1 MIYLATIMILIGLL
15 FFVIASIGPEL
26 VASSKK
32 PMPKQAPKAQVVRNS
47 PRATKKILFNFRYP
61 EYKGSTELERKI
73 RQERRMATTTTVKPK
88 LEETKFEMPTLE
100 DFPEESSIS
109 SFYETVQTKS
119 LNTIQE
125 TRERME
131 TIPVEEETATIELNG
146 LLFLD
151 YSRTIPFQS
160 KDLKSTAWSE
170 NMFQNFKR
178 IGVARI
184 QHQNNSFKFITGN
197 LLTDYAFSDIAE
209 VIFFE
214 QAFSIIPKKRFLPI
228 PLIFSEEVAKLKSV
242 VMKA

>member
-1 MIYLATIMILIGLL
+1 
-15 FFVIASIGPEL
+15 
-26 VASSKK
+26 
-32 PMPKQAPKAQVVRNS
+32 
-47 PRATKKILFNFRYP
+47 
-61 EYKGSTELERKI
+61 
-73 RQERRMATTTTVKPK
+73 MATTTTVKPK

-214 QAFSIIPKKRFLPI
+214 QAFSIIPKKR
-228 PLIFSEEVAKLKSV
+228 
-242 VMKA
+242 

>member
-1 MIYLATIMILIGLL
+1 MILIGLL
-15 FFVIASIGPEL
+15 FFVIASLGPEL
-26 VASSKK
+26 IASSKK

-73 RQERRMATTTTVKPK
+73 RQERRMATTTVKPK
-88 LEETKFEMPTLE
+88 LDETKFEMPTLE

-125 TRERME
+125 TRERIE
-131 TIPVEEETATIELNG
+131 TIPVEEDGTMIELNG

-160 KDLKSTAWSE
+160 KDLKSTTWSE
-170 NMFQNFKR
+170 NTFQNFKR

-184 QHQNNSFKFITGN
+184 QHKNNSFKFITGN

-214 QAFSIIPKKRFLPI
+214 QAFSIIPKKRFLPV
-228 PLIFSEEVAKLKSV
+228 PLIFSEEVARLKSI
-242 VMKA
+242 VMKDNS